1 MLKHE
6 EISITEEFGNM
17 TAPHQMR
24 IRHIPTGI
32 EVLGNTGSE
41 NAKDRLR
48 ADLLAKLES
57 CIPDAMKNGYQ
68 PPAPPPS
75 DLRAE
80 LDEIKAMMREFMS
93 RQDPNTYIAKKE
105 KPLTIEDFERRA
117 DRPIAP
123 KKRGRPPKVKAEAP
137 VEATAPEGYS
147 VLDPSKV
154 HVPATVQTYEQ
165 RSFKAPV
172 VVTRGEIT

>member
-32 EVLGNTGSE
+32 EVMGNTGSE

-68 PPAPPPS
+68 PPASPQS
-75 DLRAE
+75 DMQAQ
-80 LDEIKAMMREFMS
+80 LDDLKAMVRDLLN
-93 RQDPNTYIAKKE
+93 RQNPNTYIDKKPEELAKAGNK
-105 KPLTIEDFERRA
+105 
-117 DRPIAP
+117 AP
-123 KKRGRPPKVKAEAP
+123 DLVPKRRGRPPKVKAQT
-137 VEATAPEGYS
+137 VEVTAPEGYS

>member
-1 MLKHE
+1 M
-6 EISITEEFGNM
+6 
-17 TAPHQMR
+17 
-24 IRHIPTGI
+24 
-32 EVLGNTGSE
+32 GNTGSE

-57 CIPDAMKNGYQ
+57 SIPEAMKNGYQ
-68 PPAPPPS
+68 APVSPQS
-75 DLRAE
+75 DMQAQ
-80 LDEIKAMMREFMS
+80 LDDLKAMVRDLLN
-93 RQDPNTYIAKKE
+93 RQNPNTYIE
-105 KPLTIEDFERRA
+105 KTTPVGRVASDSQGAAINRTDV
-117 DRPIAP
+117 PAP
-123 KKRGRPPKVKAEAP
+123 KRRGRPPKVKAEP
-137 VEATAPEGYS
+137 IEKTAPEGYS